1 MKGERQRERKKREK
15 ENGVDDFLFFLTLR
29 PFGCFV
35 VCVWLRVCG
44 SMSVCV
50 RVCFGGLLVC
60 VP

>member
-35 VCVWLRVCG
+35 VL
-44 SMSVCV
+44 
-50 RVCFGGLLVC
+50 
-60 VP
+60 